1 MDLLSQLELKT
12 PVSRLEL
19 AQCIATYH
27 TNKNIFLDVFTRTG
41 KSIMSIELVKNWEGK
56 ILILCPNTLVLGQW
70 KENLEK
76 YNPDILERVD
86 LFCYQSLHKI
96 PRNAYQ
102 IILCDEW
109 HLVTPA
115 RLKHLKDFTPDH
127 WIGMSGT
134 VNSEDLDVFRDLTR
148 TFFTVRIGIEQ
159 AVFWGIIPAPVIYK
173 VPIEFDNTKT
183 YLTFEKGKNKK
194 LRNQVVPFFDRW
206 ESIKNRKVNTVIQC
220 TEAQYNFLI
229 EEEFSYWRDIL
240 SQFDAPDS
248 ERTDSFRYLLENGL
262 SKTVVQDNLK
272 RKGLARKK
280 FYASLKTRHL
290 RTLLKQLGDRRVIIF
305 CNDIK
310 QADMINMELSI
321 HSNKDNPME
330 MIQNFNEKKTNMI
343 TCVNLLD
350 MGVDLSDVHFS
361 IILQLSGSDVA
372 SNQKFARNL
381 LSDAPKTIIL
391 YFPKTQDEVFLNNF
405 LSNFKEEWILERKL

>member
-173 VPIEFDNTKT
+173 VPIEFDSQKA
-183 YLTFEKGKNKK
+183 YE
-194 LRNQVVPFFDRW
+194 
-206 ESIKNRKVNTVIQC
+206 ESL
-220 TEAQYNFLI
+220 FLI
-229 EEEFSYWRDIL
+229 L
-240 SQFDAPDS
+240 P
-248 ERTDSFRYLLENGL
+248 
-262 SKTVVQDNLK
+262 
-272 RKGLARKK
+272 
-280 FYASLKTRHL
+280 
-290 RTLLKQLGDRRVIIF
+290 
-305 CNDIK
+305 
-310 QADMINMELSI
+310 
-321 HSNKDNPME
+321 
-330 MIQNFNEKKTNMI
+330 
-343 TCVNLLD
+343 
-350 MGVDLSDVHFS
+350 
-361 IILQLSGSDVA
+361 
-372 SNQKFARNL
+372 
-381 LSDAPKTIIL
+381 
-391 YFPKTQDEVFLNNF
+391 
-405 LSNFKEEWILERKL
+405 